1 MKEQIIEI
9 MKYAGYNF
17 IEEKPEG
24 RLLFYEA
31 EEEQTVQLWLKE
43 GDESL
48 KAAVTLI
55 RNRAYDNGFTAGQSN
70 VRYAI
75 RRALDIE

>member
-1 MKEQIIEI
+1 MKEKIIEI
-9 MKYAGYNF
+9 MKYAGYDF

-31 EEEQTVQLWLKE
+31 EEEQTVQLWLKDGE
-43 GDESL
+43 DSL
-48 KAAVTLI
+48 RSTMLLI
-55 RNRAYDNGFTAGQSN
+55 KQRAYNTGFTVGQWN

-75 RRALDIE
+75 RKALDIQ